1 MARVRVL
8 ALFLVAAGLAIPKRA
23 MPQAPTEASGS
34 GRTVAAA
41 LRARGLELGYNL
53 DYEEALAAFDQAI
66 AADPTDPAAHRLA
79 AATVWIHA
87 LFSQGAITADDYL
100 GQAKSDVARQPVA
113 PEIAATFQRHIDRA
127 LSLAEQRLRA
137 DALAADAHFQVGAAY
152 GYLTTYKATIEGRV
166 VGGLRTAR
174 RAYSENERALTLDPH
189 RRDAGLTVGIYRY
202 TISTLSAPLR
212 LLAGIAGF
220 GGGRE
225 RGLRLIEDAAAYPSD
240 TQTNARF
247 TLIVIY
253 NREQRYDAAVQ
264 VIRELQ
270 QAYPRN
276 RLLWLEAANTALR
289 ARRYEEARRAIE
301 DGMKRAAGD
310 PRARAYGED
319 ARWRYGHGAA
329 LVGVH
334 EVALAEDE
342 LRKVLTLPAPEWLS
356 GRAHKELGKIADLSG
371 DRAQALNEY
380 RTASRICRDQHDSP
394 CVDEV
399 VRLMVARYR

>member
-1 MARVRVL
+1 MPRVRRL
-8 ALFLVAAGLAIPKRA
+8 ALFVVAAALFVPNDA
-23 MPQAPTEASGS
+23 MPQVPTGS
-34 GRTVAAA
+34 SRSDRAAAAA

-53 DYEEALAAFDQAI
+53 DYDEALAAFDQASS
-66 AADPTDPAAHRLA
+66 ADPTDPTAHRLA
-79 AATVWIHA
+79 AATIWIHA
-87 LFSQGAITADDYL
+87 LFRQGAITADDYL

-127 LSLAEQRLRA
+127 LSLAEQRLR
-137 DALAADAHFQVGAAY
+137 DDPLAADAHFQVGAAY

-202 TISTLSAPLR
+202 AVSSLSAPLR
-212 LLAGIAGF
+212 VLAGIAGF

-253 NREQRYDAAVQ
+253 NREQRYDDASR

-270 QAYPRN
+270 QTYPRN
-276 RLLWLEAANTALR
+276 RLLWLEAGSTALR
-289 ARRYEEARRAIE
+289 ARRFEEARADVAE
-301 DGMKRAAGD
+301 GMERLSRD
-310 PRARAYGED
+310 PRPRAYGED
-319 ARWRYGHGAA
+319 
-329 LVGVH
+329 
-334 EVALAEDE
+334 
-342 LRKVLTLPAPEWLS
+342 
-356 GRAHKELGKIADLSG
+356 
-371 DRAQALNEY
+371 
-380 RTASRICRDQHDSP
+380 
-394 CVDEV
+394 
-399 VRLMVARYR
+399 

>member
-1 MARVRVL
+1 MPPVRGL
-8 ALFLVAAGLAIPKRA
+8 ALV
-23 MPQAPTEASGS
+23 
-34 GRTVAAA
+34 VAAA
-41 LRARGLELGYNL
+41 LVVPNQAMPQVGREASGPGRAVAAALCARGLELGYNL
-53 DYEEALAAFDQAI
+53 DYDEALAAFDQAI
-66 AADPTDPAAHRLA
+66 AADPTDPTAHRLA

-87 LFSQGAITADDYL
+87 LFRQGAITADDYL

-113 PEIAATFQRHIDRA
+113 PEIAAAFQRHIDRA
-127 LSLAEQRLRA
+127 LSLAEQRVRN
-137 DALAADAHFQVGAAY
+137 DAQAADAHFQVGAAY

-166 VGGLRTAR
+166 IGGLRTAR
-174 RAYSENERALTLDPH
+174 RAYSENERALTLDPQ

-253 NREQRYDAAVQ
+253 NREQKYDAALQ

-289 ARRYEEARRAIE
+289 AGRYEEARQAIE
-301 DGMKRAAGD
+301 DGMKRLAAD
-310 PRARAYGED
+310 SRARAYGED
-319 ARWRYGHGAA
+319 ARWRFGHGAA
-329 LVGVH
+329 LVGMHQV
-334 EVALAEDE
+334 ELAADE
-342 LRKVLTLPAPEWLS
+342 LRQVLTLPAPAWLS

-371 DRAQALNEY
+371 DRAQALSEY
-380 RTASRICRDQHDSP
+380 RTASRICREQHDRL
-394 CVDEV
+394 CLDEAD
-399 VRLMVARYR
+399 RLIAERYR